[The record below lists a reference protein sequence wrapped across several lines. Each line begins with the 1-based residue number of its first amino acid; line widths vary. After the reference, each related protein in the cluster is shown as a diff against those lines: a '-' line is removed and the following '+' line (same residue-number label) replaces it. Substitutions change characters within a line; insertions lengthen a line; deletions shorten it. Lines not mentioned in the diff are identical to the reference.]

1 MKRSDRYSVAC
12 NEDIVADCCDE
23 PRLPLRRNTPE
34 SPETRVSII
43 AGHTFW
49 EETEIK
55 QSRKQTAEVTLPYP
69 NLFEELKDKNPDQ
82 FWMFSLNSR
91 IWLIQNV
98 KRRIPAFP
106 RVHFVERSCAPLSLK
121 LGADVKAKLS
131 HHRSPLYQPTLCSYH
146 FPGGGVMLEERVC
159 QLHRYSLPVV

>member
-1 MKRSDRYSVAC
+1 MRDGTWALLLFLCLVFFSDEVAILGILILKKKSFFLTFAVFILFLKAKLRIRSSKYKVSFPGGIYSLSKREMKRSDRYSVAC
-12 NEDIVADCCDE
+12 NEDIVPDCCDE

-43 AGHTFW
+43 AGHKFW

-82 FWMFSLNSR
+82 FWMFSLNA
-91 IWLIQNV
+91 
-98 KRRIPAFP
+98 AF
-106 RVHFVERSCAPLSLK
+106 
-121 LGADVKAKLS
+121 G
-131 HHRSPLYQPTLCSYH
+131 
-146 FPGGGVMLEERVC
+146 
-159 QLHRYSLPVV
+159 